1 MTRFGQFLAN
11 KQNCISTFK
20 KSQNVGARQVL
31 WAFGGFRVGGAPCW
45 NKLALS
51 QNLKNLH
58 LNFLAL
64 PVTYFATNLVY
75 HFTLRVTGI
84 KNTLEQVTPHYTKIS
99 LLSTNCLAF
108 IQEIRQAGGQS
119 VEQTWF
125 ENFGFVLLQRVRRV
139 ILPYEGCTKLYI
151 SWQQINFTNYIVIWY
166 SCLNF
171 IIDIFS

>member
-11 KQNCISTFK
+11 KQNCTNTFK

-31 WAFGGFRVGGAPCW
+31 WAFGGFRVGVAPCW

-51 QNLKNLH
+51 LNLKNLH
-58 LNFLAL
+58 PNFLGL

-84 KNTLEQVTPHYTKIS
+84 TNTLEQDTPHYTKIS
-99 LLSTNCLAF
+99 LLYTNCLAF

-119 VEQTWF
+119 V
-125 ENFGFVLLQRVRRV
+125 LVR
-139 ILPYEGCTKLYI
+139 PGSKI
-151 SWQQINFTNYIVIWY
+151 SALSY
-166 SCLNF
+166 CKECAG
-171 IIDIFS
+171 

>member
-108 IQEIRQAGGQS
+108 IQEIRQAGEQS
-119 VEQTWF
+119 TDLVRKFLLCLIAKSAQGNITIRRMYKALHF
-125 ENFGFVLLQRVRRV
+125 MAANIFYQLYSYMVLM
-139 ILPYEGCTKLYI
+139 P
-151 SWQQINFTNYIVIWY
+151 
-166 SCLNF
+166 
-171 IIDIFS
+171 